1 MNRNCRAV
9 VIVGLIIAASGVG
22 CGRAGRA
29 DDDDKPKPAAANSQT
44 SRTPAGDP
52 IVRIDH
58 DAQARIGLQVRAL
71 TTETIQPELVA
82 YGRLEEDPSRVF
94 GLRAPVSGTLR
105 APDNR
110 AWPRIGD
117 SISANAVV
125 GLLEPRL
132 APADQINLT
141 NQLATARA
149 EQTAA
154 SSAVAAANAAYERA
168 RVLNADNKNMSDR
181 ALEEA
186 QSRLASEK
194 ARLQTA
200 ADSVALLERSLR
212 AGGPANSHQ
221 LTLDRSGDVTEVS
234 AQPGEAVEAGASIL
248 RVASFDQLLA
258 RIDLPVGEQVP
269 STSSPAR
276 IVVTGY
282 EQVPITAERVGLST
296 ATQPAAPTSSILF
309 RFRNTTTGLRPGL
322 AATAH
327 IPVAGVSHAG
337 VVIPASAIVRT
348 GGQAFAY
355 VQVADGQFVRK
366 LVTLNRDTTDGY
378 MTTTGFSAGDR
389 IVVQGA
395 QMLLTEEFRSRL
407 SEQS

>member
-1 MNRNCRAV
+1 MNRNCWSVAAV
-9 VIVGLIIAASGVG
+9 ALTIAASCVA
-22 CGRAGRA
+22 CGRGGR
-29 DDDDKPKPAAANSQT
+29 DDDDKPKPTATTAQP

-52 IVRIDH
+52 IVRLDH
-58 DAQARIGLQVRAL
+58 DAQARIGLQLRAL
-71 TTETIQPELVA
+71 TTETMQPELVA

-105 APDNR
+105 ALDNR
-110 AWPRIGD
+110 AWPRIGE

-132 APADQINLT
+132 APADQISLT

-154 SSAVAAANAAYERA
+154 TSSVAAANGAYERT
-168 RVLNADNKNMSDR
+168 RILNADNKNVSDR

-200 ADSVALLERSLR
+200 TDSVALLERSLR
-212 AGGPANSHQ
+212 ADAPANSQQ
-221 LTLDRSGDVTEVS
+221 LVLGRSGEVIEVS

-258 RIDLPVGEQVP
+258 RVDLPVGGQVP
-269 STSSPAR
+269 SASSPAR

-282 EQVPITAERVGLST
+282 EQVPISAERVSTST
-296 ATQPAAPTSSILF
+296 ATQPAAPTQSVLF
-309 RFRNTTTGLRPGL
+309 RFRNTTGLRPGL
-322 AATAH
+322 AATAY
-327 IPVAGVSHAG
+327 IPVAGVARAG

-348 GGQAFAY
+348 RGQAFAY
-355 VQVADGQFVRK
+355 VQIADGQFVRK
-366 LVTLNRDTTDGY
+366 SVPLDQPTVDGY
-378 MTTTGFSAGDR
+378 MAPTGFAAGDR

-395 QMLLTEEFRSRL
+395 QMLLTEEFKSRL
-407 SEQS
+407 AEES